1 MRTAS
6 STTARTWCGLV
17 VLLLP
22 ALLTS
27 MDISVLF
34 VAAPAITEALEP
46 TSGQWLWAMD
56 IYGFVMAGL
65 LVTMGGLGDR
75 FGRKRLLLAGAA
87 LFGTASAIVAYAPN
101 AELLIVG
108 RALLA
113 IGGATLAPS
122 TLALIRAVFTDER
135 PRRIAVGTWTVAFS
149 GGAVAGPIV
158 GGLLLEQFW
167 WGAVFLINVP
177 VMALL
182 LVAGPALLPESRDPA
197 PGPFDLAGAAL
208 SLTAALAT
216 VYALKRV
223 ADDGPDLVAAAA
235 ALLALAAG
243 AGFAAHA
250 RRTAHP
256 LFDIGL
262 LRRPPFAAAIGANT
276 VVALATTGLG
286 ALAFTF
292 LQLVHGLSALESA
305 LWALPT
311 FAGTIAGSAA
321 CAALAGRSRPPVLL
335 AAGLAIAATGLGV
348 VAFGGPGA
356 SLTTFLV
363 GYTVLT
369 TGVGMTATAANSLV
383 LTTAPPQ
390 RAGAASALSET
401 STEFGGALG
410 IATFGT
416 VASAVYTSGIA
427 DVASGRVPAHA
438 ADTVAATLTAAGGL
452 DEPHR
457 TLVRE
462 EALAAYTDGLTAAA
476 TTGLLVSALAAA
488 GALTV
493 HLRQREPVD
502 ATR

>member
-1 MRTAS
+1 MRTD
-6 STTARTWCGLV
+6 STTARSWCGLV

-75 FGRKRLLLAGAA
+75 FGRKRLLFAGAA
-87 LFGTASAIVAYAPN
+87 LFGVASAIVAYAPN

-108 RALLA
+108 RAMLA

-122 TLALIRAVFTDER
+122 TLALIRTMFTDER
-135 PRRIAVGTWTVAFS
+135 PRRIAVGAWTVAFS
-149 GGAVAGPIV
+149 GGSVAGPIV
-158 GGLLLEQFW
+158 GGMLLDQFW

-177 VMALL
+177 VMVLL
-182 LVAGPALLPESRDPA
+182 LVAGPVLLPESRNPTPA
-197 PGPFDLAGAAL
+197 PFDLAGAAL
-208 SLTAALAT
+208 SLTTALAA

-223 ADDGPDLVAAAA
+223 ADGGADLLAAAA

-243 AGFAAHA
+243 AGFTAHS
-250 RRTAHP
+250 RRAAHP
-256 LFDIGL
+256 LFDVGL
-262 LRRPPFAAAIGANT
+262 LRKPPFATAIGANT

-311 FAGTIAGSAA
+311 FAGAIAGSAA
-321 CAALAGRSRPPVLL
+321 SAALAGRMPPPVLL
-335 AAGLAIAATGLGV
+335 ATGLTVTAAGLGV
-348 VAFGGPGA
+348 VAFGEPA
-356 SLTTFLV
+356 TSLGVFLA

-416 VASAVYTSGIA
+416 VASAVYASGIA
-427 DVASGRVPAHA
+427 DAAAGRVPAHA
-438 ADTVAATLTAAGGL
+438 SDTVAATLTAAGGL

-457 TLVRE
+457 TLLRE

-476 TTGLLVSALAAA
+476 TAGLFAAALAAA
-488 GALTV
+488 GALTAG
-493 HLRQREPVD
+493 LRQREPSGV
-502 ATR
+502 AR